1 MVGHSGYAGLSEVMR
16 TLGALAGPLGLELSA
31 EPELAPHLPGAAT
44 LGPDTPLDAM
54 LSLGGD
60 GTLLRAAR
68 LLDGRPVPIL
78 GVNLGRLGFLTSCA
92 GHELE
97 ECVRRLGAGDYMVEP
112 RMTLE
117 AAAVG
122 PDGTRHHGWRSLND
136 VVLHKGG
143 FARVIRFA
151 VWVDD
156 EPVGTFAADG
166 VVVSTPTGS
175 TAYSLSAGGPVV
187 VPTVESIVLTPVS
200 PHTLAIRPLVLPP
213 SAEVR
218 ILGEDGAS
226 ELLATVDGQVGARL
240 SGAEAL
246 VVRRAEQPVLVARFH
261 DASFFERLRRKMGW
275 GGLTDRD
282 ERPDGTSLAVAPGRH
297 TPAVPSAAVDD
308 AGAAEARAAE
318 ARAGEAR
325 RHDMRGAGRPGPG

>member
-1 MVGHSGYAGLSEVMR
+1 VGVIGHSGYAGLPEVMR
-16 TLGALAGPLGLELSA
+16 TLGALAGPLGLTLSA
-31 EPELAPHLPGAAT
+31 EAELAAHLPDAAV
-44 LGPDTPLDAM
+44 LAPDTPLDAL

-68 LLDGRPVPIL
+68 FLHGRPVPIL

-92 GHELE
+92 GDELE
-97 ECVRRLGAGDYMVEP
+97 AGVRRLASGDYIIEP
-112 RMTLE
+112 RMAL
-117 AAAVG
+117 AAEAVG
-122 PDGTRHHGWRSLND
+122 PDGVRSHGWRSLND

-143 FARVIRFA
+143 FARVVRFA

-156 EPVGTFAADG
+156 ELVGTFAADG

-187 VPTVESIVLTPVS
+187 VPTVDSIVLTPVS

-218 ILGEDGAS
+218 IAGEDGAE
-226 ELLATVDGQVGARL
+226 ELLATVDGQVGARF
-240 SGAEAL
+240 SGAESL
-246 VVRRAEQPVLVARFH
+246 VVRRADEPVLVARFDH
-261 DASFFERLRRKMGW
+261 ATFFERLRRKMGW

-282 ERPDGTSLAVAPGRH
+282 ERPDGTSLAIGAHRH
-297 TPAVPSAAVDD
+297 TPA
-308 AGAAEARAAE
+308 AGGP
-318 ARAGEAR
+318 RAG
-325 RHDMRGAGRPGPG
+325 